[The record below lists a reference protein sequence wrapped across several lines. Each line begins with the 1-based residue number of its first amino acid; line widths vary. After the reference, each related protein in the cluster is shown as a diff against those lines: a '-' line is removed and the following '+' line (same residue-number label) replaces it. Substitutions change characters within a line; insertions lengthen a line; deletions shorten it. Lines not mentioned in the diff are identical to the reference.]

1 MNRQEAMELLTQ
13 YTKKEG
19 LIQHAL
25 AVEAAMA
32 AYAEHYGEDREA
44 WGIVGLIHDFDY
56 ERFPTEEDHP
66 FRGAEILREKGVP
79 EEWVLAILGHADYSG
94 VPRDT
99 LMSRVLYAVDELSGF
114 ITACGLV
121 RPGRSLDDL
130 EPSSVKKKM
139 KDKRF
144 AAAVSREGIR
154 QGAEE
159 LGVELDEHIRFVIGA
174 LRPIQETLGLAVL

>member
-25 AVEAAMA
+25 AVEAAMT
-32 AYAEHYGEDREA
+32 AYADHYGEDREA

-56 ERFPTEEDHP
+56 ERFPTEEEHP
-66 FRGAEILREKGVP
+66 FRGAEILREIGVP

-94 VPRDT
+94 VPRDS

-159 LGVELDEHIRFVIGA
+159 LGVELDAHIRFVIGA
-174 LRPIQETLGLAVL
+174 LRPIQEKLGLAVL